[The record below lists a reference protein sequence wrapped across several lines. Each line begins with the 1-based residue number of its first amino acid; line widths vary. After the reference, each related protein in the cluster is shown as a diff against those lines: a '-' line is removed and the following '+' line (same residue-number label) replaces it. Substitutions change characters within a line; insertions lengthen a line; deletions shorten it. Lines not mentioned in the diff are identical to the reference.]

1 MKTTTG
7 RHTHSRRMHKPKDEG
22 HDAYRPGGKLA
33 EPAVCSACGA
43 VWRGGRWR
51 WEGADFGARAVL
63 CPACH
68 RVRDGL
74 PAGYVKLE
82 GEFFA
87 GHRDEILACV
97 RRCERAE
104 KKSHPLQ
111 RIMAI
116 EANGEGWIVTTT
128 DSHLARR
135 IGEALKSAFKGRA
148 AFSYQAQDNLL
159 RVTWSRAR

>member
-1 MKTTTG
+1 MKPAAG
-7 RHTHSRRMHKPKDEG
+7 RHTHSRRKHKPKDEG

-33 EPAVCSACGA
+33 EPAVCGECGA

-51 WEGADFGARAVL
+51 WEGAGFGARKVL

-82 GEFFA
+82 GEFIA

-104 KKSHPLQ
+104 KKDHPLQ

-116 EANGEGWIVTTT
+116 EANGAGWTVTTT

-148 AFSYQAQDNLL
+148 AFRYQAQDNLL
-159 RVTWSRAR
+159 RVSWSR